1 MGWTFQNDYGLTTKD
16 FIVNEF
22 SEDND
27 RGKWWI
33 TDVSVRGNV
42 VYCIQH
48 CLNKNTNMTHGEGMV
63 ILISRKDGQI
73 GYKDMGES
81 CGPYY
86 TDAPKKLLDKLDTLY
101 PTKSEFALKWRA
113 SCRAKHEKKAVKVKA
128 GAMVKFAKP
137 LRFMGLGALDTFY
150 YEPDAGTTAFKTP
163 HGFKVRI
170 PKWKEREH
178 TVVSN

>member
-22 SEDND
+22 SEDNE

-63 ILISRKDGQI
+63 VLVSRKDGQI

-86 TDAPKKLLDKLDTLY
+86 TDAPKKLASPVA
-101 PTKSEFALKWRA
+101 PTTPMHPR
-113 SCRAKHEKKAVKVKA
+113 SCWTSWTNCIR
-128 GAMVKFAKP
+128 P
-137 LRFMGLGALDTFY
+137 LANS
-150 YEPDAGTTAFKTP
+150 
-163 HGFKVRI
+163 H
-170 PKWKEREH
+170 
-178 TVVSN
+178 